1 MKRILVID
9 DTEEL
14 RRIISESLQAMGWTT
29 VTADDGQNGY
39 DAAVKHL
46 PDLILCD
53 IQMPRMD
60 GYQVLAKLRENRATS
75 AIPFVFLT
83 GVNDWEDIRQGMI
96 LGADDYLTKPFTIK
110 ELIASVQARFKKQ
123 DTLQQASEKKLDD
136 LRGSITLALPHELIT
151 PLNGIIG
158 FASLLES
165 DPEMPPEE
173 VQEFA
178 RNIHQSAQRLH
189 RVIGNFLLFSQLEIL
204 KSDPSKQSAFAK
216 SEPTPCR
223 DCIRR
228 TATAK
233 AEEHTRRNDLVLM
246 AEEALL
252 PIAPRWLEKI
262 LQEIIDNAFKFS
274 LPGSLVIVKLQP
286 QEGIHRLSVS
296 DSGRGMSPDQIAT
309 IGAHQQFDRQK
320 HEQQGSGLGLSI
332 AKRLAELHGGCLH
345 VECVPGKQTTIMV
358 DFPR

>member
-14 RRIISESLQAMGWTT
+14 RRVISEALQAMGWMTI
-29 VTADDGQNGY
+29 TAEDGLSGY
-39 DAAVKHL
+39 EAALKHL

-60 GYQVLAKLRENRATS
+60 GYQVLAKLRETRATNT
-75 AIPFVFLT
+75 IPFIFLT

-96 LGADDYLTKPFTIK
+96 LGADDFLTKPFTIK
-110 ELIASVQARFKKQ
+110 ELIASVQTRFKKQ
-123 DTLQQASEKKLDD
+123 DTLQQASERKLDD

-173 VQEFA
+173 IQEFA

-204 KSDPSKQSAFAK
+204 KSDPAKQAAFAQT
-216 SEPTPCR
+216 EPTPSR
-223 DCIRR
+223 DCVRR

-233 AEEHTRRNDLVLM
+233 AEEFNRRDDLVLM
-246 AEEALL
+246 ADEALL

-262 LQEIIDNAFKFS
+262 LQEVIDNAFKFS
-274 LPGSLVIVKLQP
+274 APSSLVIVKVQVFEAT
-286 QEGIHRLSVS
+286 QRVSVS
-296 DSGRGMSPDQIAT
+296 DSGRGMAPDQIAQ

-345 VECVPGKQTTIMV
+345 VESVPGKQTTVMV